1 MSISAQN
8 DVYCIDYQLVVSLSA
23 LWPGLVG
30 EVTLVG
36 KLFIC
41 TVGVVYWP
49 DLQIYVEQYVSW
61 SQCGVKMDW
70 CYRIVLTRLPHLKNE
85 CCVWSGLRQSA
96 DLPINMEGFLARH
109 CCTGPCR
116 IQITQF
122 RGVGNINRIL
132 SQERFLYDLVSWFIQ
147 PLLSMNYCPVYDVAQ
162 SLKCGLYY

>member
-1 MSISAQN
+1 MMCIVLIISCWFPCQPC
-8 DVYCIDYQLVVSLSA
+8 DQG
-23 LWPGLVG
+23 LWEG
-30 EVTLVG
+30 EVILVG

-61 SQCGVKMDW
+61 SQCGMKMDW

-132 SQERFLYDLVSWFIQ
+132 SQERFLYDLVSWSIQ
-147 PLLSMNYCPVYDVAQ
+147 PLSLSLAEF
-162 SLKCGLYY
+162 LIIKRK